1 MATTIKKPDERDAY
15 SRAEVGIRPAAHAI
29 GAGVRELPGQFRA
42 AAGTAGKVVGGV
54 AGSAPQVARGLSYST
69 GNAARNVAATD
80 FQGAGS
86 RFADAVGQTATGLG
100 RTIGPPAAQLARR
113 GVDGVANA
121 ALDRVRP
128 YVEAGSAM
136 AAGFRGDP
144 LSNGPGAGSPAA
156 VAPPA
161 GTAAPAASRAPLLP
175 ALVQAT
181 GDAIRGVRAAN
192 LTMRPSPAA
201 EPDGGVATASVG
213 GIGAGFRGPG
223 YGVANTID
231 GVARGLANPRRPH
244 GPGASN
250 PNYFIGRDGV
260 RQEMRPDGTM
270 QRMAGTGGAPVGG
283 LARPVPG
290 GSVSYMSGA
299 PTAPAQNLSLARPT
313 VQFEGTRTAPNPS
326 GARASLLDGRSA
338 GSEMARRSDIAASR
352 LMDMAR
358 APKGTYTA
366 AQLRAAGEA
375 LGTSRQ
381 FWADQAASIGSDAQA
396 RFMQAQGLQS
406 QEGQSAMREGEA
418 NARAMLGEQ
427 GQSQRSAATLAAQQ
441 GMSQAGLDAQMQME
455 KQRQAGADRRAT
467 QLAELQRP
475 QQPIVLGDG
484 TMAAI
489 GPNGTL
495 QPYTLPDGS
504 TARAPMA
511 ATQEPSALINAY
523 GRERAAAM
531 NIIDPAER
539 EQALA
544 AIDSN
549 PMYSRLGAGAGGT
562 GSEADFIV
570 AAAQANPGM
579 SVEQI
584 RAEYRKRY
592 GGGS

>member
-1 MATTIKKPDERDAY
+1 
-15 SRAEVGIRPAAHAI
+15 
-29 GAGVRELPGQFRA
+29 
-42 AAGTAGKVVGGV
+42 
-54 AGSAPQVARGLSYST
+54 
-69 GNAARNVAATD
+69 
-80 FQGAGS
+80 
-86 RFADAVGQTATGLG
+86 
-100 RTIGPPAAQLARR
+100 
-113 GVDGVANA
+113 
-121 ALDRVRP
+121 VRP

-136 AAGFRGDP
+136 AAGFMGDP
-144 LSNGPGAGSPAA
+144 LSNGTGASNPAA

-161 GTAAPAASRAPLLP
+161 GTAEPAASRAPLLP
-175 ALVQAT
+175 ALAQAT
-181 GDAIRGVRAAN
+181 GDAIRGVRATN
-192 LTMRPSPAA
+192 LMMRQSPAA
-201 EPDGGVATASVG
+201 APDGGVTTASGG

-250 PNYFIGRDGV
+250 PNYFIGKDGV

-396 RFMQAQGLQS
+396 RFMQAQWLQS
-406 QEGQSAMREGEA
+406 QEGQSAMREGGA

-427 GQSQRSAATLAAQQ
+427 GQSQRSAAELAARQAMDQQ
-441 GMSQAGLDAQMQME
+441 GLDAQMQME
-455 KQRQAGADRRAT
+455 
-467 QLAELQRP
+467 ELQRP

-511 ATQEPSALINAY
+511 TAQEPSALINAY

-531 NIIDPAER
+531 NIMDPAER

-549 PMYSRLGAGAGGT
+549 PMYSRLGTRGG
-562 GSEADFIV
+562 SQAMPSRAQ
-570 AAAQANPGM
+570 AAADLRRLNP
-579 SVEQI
+579 
-584 RAEYRKRY
+584 RATDAEIEEALRPVY
-592 GGGS
+592 GG

>member
-1 MATTIKKPDERDAY
+1 MATIIKKPDERDAY

-42 AAGTAGKVVGGV
+42 AAGTAGEV
-54 AGSAPQVARGLSYST
+54 AG
-69 GNAARNVAATD
+69 
-80 FQGAGS
+80 
-86 RFADAVGQTATGLG
+86 AVGQTATGLW
-100 RTIGPPAAQLARR
+100 RTLGPPASQLARR
-113 GVDGVANA
+113 GVEGVVSA
-121 ALDRVRP
+121 ARNRVRP
-128 YVEAGSAM
+128 YAEAGSAL

-161 GTAAPAASRAPLLP
+161 GTAKPAASRAPLLP

-181 GDAIRGVRAAN
+181 GDAIRGVRATN
-192 LTMRPSPAA
+192 LMMQPSPAA
-201 EPDGGVATASVG
+201 APDGGVATASGG
-213 GIGAGFRGPG
+213 GIGAGFRGSG

-250 PNYFIGRDGV
+250 PNYFIGKDGV

-270 QRMAGTGGAPVGG
+270 QRMAGTGGAPAGG
-283 LARPVPG
+283 LPRSVPG

-358 APKGTYTA
+358 AQKGTYTA

-406 QEGQSAMREGEA
+406 QEGQSAMREGGA

-427 GQSQRSAATLAAQQ
+427 GQSQRSAAELAARQAMDQQ
-441 GMSQAGLDAQMQME
+441 GLDAQMQME
-455 KQRQAGADRRAT
+455 ELRQAGADRRAT
-467 QLAELQRP
+467 RLAELQRP
-475 QQPIVLGDG
+475 QQPITLGDG

-489 GPNGTL
+489 GPDGTL

-504 TARAPMA
+504 TARAPMG
-511 ATQEPSALINAY
+511 QPGRDY
-523 GRERAAAM
+523 GRESSDRMFTDLLDMQRGPDGTLAPDAVERAMSQMQQYRSGVTPPVPGA
-531 NIIDPAER
+531 R
-539 EQALA
+539 QAP
-544 AIDSN
+544 DGKWYVQQNGSW
-549 PMYSRLGAGAGGT
+549 SRVDG
-562 GSEADFIV
+562 
-570 AAAQANPGM
+570 
-579 SVEQI
+579 
-584 RAEYRKRY
+584 
-592 GGGS
+592 

>member
-1 MATTIKKPDERDAY
+1 MAITIKKPDERDAY
-15 SRAEVGIRPAAHAI
+15 SRAEVGIRPAAYAI

-42 AAGTAGKVVGGV
+42 AADTAGKVVGGV

-100 RTIGPPAAQLARR
+100 RTLGPPAAQLARR
-113 GVDGVANA
+113 GVEGVVSA
-121 ALDRVRP
+121 ARNRVRP
-128 YVEAGSAM
+128 YFETADALI
-136 AAGFRGDP
+136 AGFRGDALP
-144 LSNGPGAGSPAA
+144 QR
-156 VAPPA
+156 
-161 GTAAPAASRAPLLP
+161 PAASAPATAPATSGRAPLLP
-175 ALVQAT
+175 ALAQAT
-181 GDAIRGVRAAN
+181 RDAIRGVRATN
-192 LTMRPSPAA
+192 LMMPQSPAA
-201 EPDGGVATASVG
+201 APDGGVATTSGG

-250 PNYFIGRDGV
+250 PNYFIGKDGV

-270 QRMAGTGGAPVGG
+270 QRVAGTGGAPAGG

-299 PTAPAQNLSLARPT
+299 PTAPSQNLSLARPT

-396 RFMQAQGLQS
+396 RFLQAQGLQS
-406 QEGQSAMREGEA
+406 QEGQSAMREDGA
-418 NARAMLGEQ
+418 NARALLGEQ
-427 GQSQRSAATLAAQQ
+427 GQSQRSAAELAARQAMDQQ
-441 GMSQAGLDAQMQME
+441 GLDAQMQME
-455 KQRQAGADRRAT
+455 ELRQAGADRRAT
-467 QLAELQRP
+467 RLAELQRP

-511 ATQEPSALINAY
+511 AAQEPSALINAY

-531 NIIDPAER
+531 NILDPAER
-539 EQALA
+539 ELALA

-549 PMYSRLGAGAGGT
+549 PMYSRLGTRGG
-562 GSEADFIV
+562 SQAMPSRAQ
-570 AAAQANPGM
+570 AAADLRRLNP
-579 SVEQI
+579 
-584 RAEYRKRY
+584 RATDAEIEEALRPVY
-592 GGGS
+592 GG

>member
-42 AAGTAGKVVGGV
+42 AAGTAGEV
-54 AGSAPQVARGLSYST
+54 AG
-69 GNAARNVAATD
+69 
-80 FQGAGS
+80 
-86 RFADAVGQTATGLG
+86 AVGQTATGLW
-100 RTIGPPAAQLARR
+100 RTLGPPAAQLARR
-113 GVDGVANA
+113 GVEGVVSA
-121 ALDRVRP
+121 ARNRVRP
-128 YVEAGSAM
+128 YVETGSAL
-136 AAGFRGDP
+136 AAGFRGEP
-144 LSNGPGAGSPAA
+144 LSNGPGASNPAA

-161 GTAAPAASRAPLLP
+161 GTAKPAASRAPLLP

-181 GDAIRGVRAAN
+181 GDAIRGVRATN
-192 LTMRPSPAA
+192 LMMRPSPAA
-201 EPDGGVATASVG
+201 APDGGVATAPGG

-250 PNYFIGRDGV
+250 PNYFIGKDGV

-270 QRMAGTGGAPVGG
+270 QRVAGTGGAPVGG
-283 LARPVPG
+283 LARPVPS

-299 PTAPAQNLSLARPT
+299 PTATAQNLSLARPT
-313 VQFEGTRTAPNPS
+313 VQFEGTRNTSNPA
-326 GARASLLDGRSA
+326 GQRAEILDPRSM
-338 GSEMARRSDIAASR
+338 GSEFIRRAENAGMDASRMARS
-352 LMDMAR
+352 
-358 APKGTYTA
+358 PKGTYTR
-366 AQLRAAGEA
+366 AQLEAAVAAAAPE
-375 LGTSRQ
+375 RN
-381 FWADQAASIGSDAQA
+381 FWLDQAASVGNNAEA
-396 RFMQAQGLQS
+396 RFQRAMDLQS
-406 QEGQSAMREGEA
+406 QEGQSAMREGGA
-418 NARAMLGEQ
+418 NARA
-427 GQSQRSAATLAAQQ
+427 AAELAARQAMGQQ
-441 GMSQAGLDAQMQME
+441 GMDAQMQME
-455 KQRQAGADRRAT
+455 QLRQAGADRRAT
-467 QLAELQRP
+467 RLAELQRP

-489 GPNGTL
+489 GPDGTL

-523 GRERAAAM
+523 SRERAAAM

-549 PMYSRLGAGAGGT
+549 PMYSRLGTRGG
-562 GSEADFIV
+562 SQAMPSRAQ
-570 AAAQANPGM
+570 AAADLRRLNP
-579 SVEQI
+579 
-584 RAEYRKRY
+584 RATDAEIEEALRAGY
-592 GGGS
+592 GG

>member
-1 MATTIKKPDERDAY
+1 MATIIKKPDERDAY

-29 GAGVRELPGQFRA
+29 GAGVRELPGQFLA

-161 GTAAPAASRAPLLP
+161 GTAEPAASRAPLLL
-175 ALVQAT
+175 ALAQAT
-181 GDAIRGVRAAN
+181 GDAIRGVRA
-192 LTMRPSPAA
+192 TMRQSPAA
-201 EPDGGVATASVG
+201 APDGGVATASGG

-250 PNYFIGRDGV
+250 PNYFIGKDGV

-406 QEGQSAMREGEA
+406 QEGQSAMREGGA

-427 GQSQRSAATLAAQQ
+427 GQSQRSAAELAARQAMDQQ
-441 GMSQAGLDAQMQME
+441 GLDAQMQME
-455 KQRQAGADRRAT
+455 ELRQAGADRRAT
-467 QLAELQRP
+467 RLAELQRP
-475 QQPIVLGDG
+475 QQPITLGDG

-489 GPNGTL
+489 GPDGTL

-504 TARAPMA
+504 TARAPMG
-511 ATQEPSALINAY
+511 QPGRDY
-523 GRERAAAM
+523 GRESSDRMFTDLLDMQRGPDGTLAPDAVERAMSQMQQYRSGVTPPVPGA
-531 NIIDPAER
+531 R
-539 EQALA
+539 QAP
-544 AIDSN
+544 DGNWYVQQNGSW
-549 PMYSRLGAGAGGT
+549 SRVDG
-562 GSEADFIV
+562 
-570 AAAQANPGM
+570 
-579 SVEQI
+579 
-584 RAEYRKRY
+584 
-592 GGGS
+592 